1 MMKTLDK
8 KVGNRKK
15 NVFKRNFA
23 NLAVTDTGHY

>member
-15 NVFKRNFA
+15 NAFKRN
-23 NLAVTDTGHY
+23 LAVIDNGPY